1 MEAFVRGLPKAE
13 LHIHIEGTLEPSLQF
28 ALASKHGIELPYTI
42 EELKQKR
49 RDFSNLQDFL
59 DLYYAG
65 CDVLRTEEDFYAL
78 CEEYLQRAIRD
89 GVKYVEMFFDPQTHT
104 TRGVAFATV
113 VTGLARAIEAYKG
126 SIEAHLILSFLR
138 HLPEESALEI
148 VEMARPF
155 AHLIWGVG
163 LDSGELG
170 NPARKFKRAY
180 EAAEKAGLCGPDGDN
195 KTAHGGEEGDPS
207 YVIEALVVLKA
218 RRIDHGVRSLED
230 PYLIQVLRD
239 NRIPLTVCPLSNH
252 KLKVVERF
260 LHGKDPVLLLH
271 EAGLCISVNS
281 DDPAYFGDYVA
292 GTMIGSLRAKPLQE
306 EEIRALAVTLARNSF
321 MSAFMPE
328 HKRTHYLAQL
338 EAYLAA

>member
-1 MEAFVRGLPKAE
+1 MEAFMRGLPKAE

-28 ALASKHGIELPYTI
+28 ALARKHGIQLPYNI
-42 EELKQKR
+42 EELMQKR
-49 RDFSNLQDFL
+49 RDFANLQEFL

-78 CEEYLQRAIRD
+78 CEEYLQRAVRD
-89 GVKYVEMFFDPQTHT
+89 GVKYAEIFFDPQTHT
-104 TRGVAFATV
+104 TRGIPFSTII
-113 VTGLARAIEAYKG
+113 TGLSRAIEAYRDA
-126 SIEAHLILSFLR
+126 IEARLILSFLR
-138 HLPEESALEI
+138 HLSEESALEI
-148 VEMARPF
+148 VEQARPY

-180 EAAEKAGLCGPDGDN
+180 EAAEKAALCGPEGNN

-207 YVIEALVVLKA
+207 YVIEALVILHA

-230 PYLIQVLRD
+230 PYLLQVLRD

-260 LHGKDPVLLLH
+260 LHGKDPVWLMH

-292 GTMIGSLRAKPLQE
+292 GTMIGSLRAKPLPE
-306 EEIRALAVTLARNSF
+306 DEVRALAVTLARNSF
-321 MSAFMPE
+321 QSAFMSE
-328 HKRTHYLAQL
+328 DKRNHYLAL
-338 EAYLAA
+338 LDAYIAA